1 MFADAWREL
10 RHHPGRIVATL
21 VAIAISVGFMAA
33 VSIFVDTQASALGK
47 MMALATSK
55 ADVVV
60 DVQSPKQGVTTQQL
74 EKAVQGADA
83 VTAAEPAV
91 NGYAALST
99 EQASVYV
106 NLYGLPS
113 EQFRWASLAQG
124 DWPSGA
130 TEVALSQQ
138 VADKLGVTAP
148 GQQVESGPLELTVT
162 GITDD
167 APSIFFQTA
176 YAAPAGVG
184 QLGGMGGT
192 SYRIKSSDPQATIAS
207 LRTALVPL
215 VDQPD
220 ESSYPNGPKNLM
232 VDTADGAQR
241 SATTQITGDF
251 DVLKYLLLVFS
262 GIAAL
267 VGVIIIANTFT
278 ILLAQRRRQ
287 IGLLRAVG
295 ASGAQV
301 RRRFLAEAVLLGAIG
316 SLLGLALGA
325 AIAAI
330 GAWFTGAAYFG
341 LRLPWQDL
349 ILEFAVGVVLTVL
362 AAMLPSLRAT
372 RVAPLEALQP
382 VATSEQAR
390 RTSIVRAVV
399 CGLVLLLGGWLA
411 VSSLS
416 APVGD
421 GTSMATGP
429 VARAVTGAGLISLA
443 VLFGAPLFI
452 PAVLRVMGAVFGL
465 AGATPRLAASNAVRN
480 PRRASATATAL
491 MLACGL
497 IVTLQVG
504 TATAER
510 TVLAEIAARYPVN
523 LVVSSYGT
531 PTADQKGTTRAL
543 DAATVSAL
551 DKLPNVASHAVLPG
565 GDVNTA
571 PSEDGTQTGQSAIA
585 SVLKATPQAR
595 ELAGVLPEI
604 RDDQVLVE
612 SGTKAGSPVRLVG
625 NGRTLTLRAVPNRAI
640 GYDQAMVSDAT
651 FAQLVAKPTP
661 HAYWIDLS
669 DPENL
674 GSTMTQ
680 LQQLQMRSPGVATSG
695 SAVESY
701 LIKQILNVL
710 LMVTTGLL
718 GAAVL
723 IALIG
728 VSNTLGLS
736 VIERARESALLRAL
750 GMQKS
755 SLRLMLLVEALML
768 ALAGVLVG
776 VLAGGLFGW
785 LGMKA
790 LLRQAE
796 MDSQILFGVNWP
808 MTLGLIAVAVLAAS
822 LASVLPGRRAASATP
837 TQALAEE

>member
-33 VSIFVDTQASALGK
+33 VSIFVDTQSSALGK
-47 MMALATSK
+47 MMSLATSE

-60 DVQSPKQGVTTQQL
+60 EIQQTKQSVTPEQLGKAVSGASGVT
-74 EKAVQGADA
+74 AS
-83 VTAAEPAV
+83 EPALS
-91 NGYAALST
+91 GYSSLST
-99 EQASVYV
+99 DKGSTFV
-106 NLYGLPS
+106 NLYGVPG
-113 EQFRWASLAQG
+113 EQFRWAKLTKG
-124 DWPSGA
+124 TWPM
-130 TEVALSQQ
+130 TQQEVALSEQL
-138 VADKLGVTAP
+138 AEKLGITEVGQSVEAGPVTML
-148 GQQVESGPLELTVT
+148 VS

-167 APSIFFQTA
+167 PPSIFFQTA
-176 YAAPAGVG
+176 YASPKGLEA
-184 QLGGMGGT
+184 LGGSGMST
-192 SYRIKSSDPQATIAS
+192 YLVKTADPQATVDS
-207 LRTALVPL
+207 LRARLSPL
-215 VDQPD
+215 VEKPD
-220 ESSYPNGPKNLM
+220 EAAYPEGPTNLS
-232 VDTADGAQR
+232 VGTGEQTQQR
-241 SATTQITGDF
+241 ATNDITGGF
-251 DVLKYLLLVFS
+251 DVMKYLLLVFS

-267 VGVIIIANTFT
+267 VGLIIISNTFT

-301 RRRFLAEAVLLGAIG
+301 RRRFLAEAILLGALG
-316 SLLGLALGA
+316 SALGLALGA
-325 AIAAI
+325 AIAAV
-330 GAWFTGAAYFG
+330 GSWFTGASYFG
-341 LRLPWQDL
+341 LSLPWRDL
-349 ILEFAVGVVLTVL
+349 VLEFGLGVLLTVL

-390 RTSIVRAVV
+390 RTSIVRAVI
-399 CGLVLLLGGWLA
+399 CGAMLLLGAFLA
-411 VSSLS
+411 YSSLG

-421 GTSMATGP
+421 GASVASGP
-429 VARAVTGAGLISLA
+429 VARAVAGAGLISLA

-452 PAVLRVMGAVFGL
+452 PAVLRAMGALFGL
-465 AGATPRLAASNAVRN
+465 GGATPRLAASNAARN

-510 TVLAEIAARYPVN
+510 TVLAELAARYPVD
-523 LVVSSYGT
+523 VAVSSYGNT
-531 PTADQKGTTRAL
+531 SSSTATGMDTTL
-543 DAATVSAL
+543 DAKTLAGL
-551 DKLPNVASHAVLPG
+551 DKLPNVARHAVLPG
-565 GDVNTA
+565 GSVTSPA
-571 PSEDGTQTGQSAIA
+571 GVSEGMFTT
-585 SVLKATPQAR
+585 VLGITPQAR
-595 ELAGVLPEI
+595 AMTGVLPATIADGEA
-604 RDDQVLVE
+604 LV
-612 SGTKAGSPVRLVG
+612 STNIKAGTEVVLQG
-625 NGRTLTLRAVPNRAI
+625 NGNTVKLKAVPNSTVD
-640 GYDQAMVSDAT
+640 YNLVMVSDAVLK
-651 FAQLVAKPTP
+651 QLVAKPTP
-661 HAYWIDLS
+661 QAYWIELADPSDLG
-669 DPENL
+669 PA
-674 GSTMTQ
+674 MTQ
-680 LQQLQMRSPGVATSG
+680 LEQVNSAAGGSLRTGG

-701 LIKQILNVL
+701 MIKQILNIL

-776 VLAGGLFGW
+776 VLAGGFFGW

-790 LLRQAE
+790 LLRQAD

-808 MTLGLIAVAVLAAS
+808 MTLGLIAVAVLAAA
-822 LASVLPGRRAASATP
+822 LASLLPGRRAANATP
-837 TQALAEE
+837 TQALAED

>member
-21 VAIAISVGFMAA
+21 VAIAISVGFMSA
-33 VSIFVDTQASALGK
+33 VSIFVDTQTSALGK
-47 MMALATSK
+47 MMALPSSK

-60 DVQSPKQGVTTQQL
+60 DIANPKQGVTPAQVEQAVK
-74 EKAVQGADA
+74 KAPGLTA
-83 VTAAEPAV
+83 VERSV
-91 NGYAALST
+91 NGFAALST
-99 EQASVYV
+99 DKSSAYV
-106 NLYGLPS
+106 NLYGVPG
-113 EQFRWASLAQG
+113 EQFRWAELSQG
-124 DWPSGA
+124 TWPTRP
-130 TEVALSQQ
+130 TEVALSQP
-138 VADKLGVTAP
+138 VADKLGITAP
-148 GQQVESGPLELTVT
+148 GQQVEAGPAKLTVT

-167 APSIFFQTA
+167 VPSIFFQSA
-176 YAAPAGVG
+176 YAAPAGIEAMG
-184 QLGGMGGT
+184 SSGSLGF
-192 SYRIKSSDPQATIAS
+192 RIKSSDPQATIDA
-207 LRTALVPL
+207 LRPALVPL
-215 VDQPD
+215 VENPD
-220 ESSYPNGPKNLM
+220 ERPYPGAAPNLM
-232 VDTADGAQR
+232 VDTAEHAQR
-241 SATTQITGDF
+241 EATSQMTGDF
-251 DVLKYLLLVFS
+251 DVMKYLLLAFS

-267 VGVIIIANTFT
+267 VGIIIIANTFT

-301 RRRFLAEAVLLGAIG
+301 RRRFLAEAVLLGALG
-316 SLLGLALGA
+316 SALGLLLGVL
-325 AIAAI
+325 IATV
-330 GAWFTGAAYFG
+330 GSWFTDALHFG
-341 LRLPWQDL
+341 LSLPVGEL
-349 ILEFAVGVVLTVL
+349 AAEFGVGVVLTVL

-390 RTSIVRAVV
+390 RGSIVRAII
-399 CGLVLLLGGWLA
+399 CGAIGLLGIFLA
-411 VSSLS
+411 VTSLS

-421 GTSMATGP
+421 GQSVVTGP
-429 VARAVTGAGLISLA
+429 VARAVLGAGLISLA

-452 PAVLRVMGAVFGL
+452 PTVLRAMGALFGL

-510 TVLAEIAARYPVN
+510 TVLAEIAARYPVD
-523 LVVSSYGT
+523 LTVSSYGKQST
-531 PTADQKGTTRAL
+531 DGRTTDYSL
-543 DAATVSAL
+543 DADTMAAL
-551 DKLPNVASHAVLPG
+551 DKLPNVARRAVLPG
-565 GDVNTA
+565 GAVT
-571 PSEDGTQTGQSAIA
+571 SEQGSVST
-585 SVLKATPQAR
+585 VLKATPQAR
-595 ELAGVLPEI
+595 ELAGVLPAI
-604 RDDQVLVE
+604 GDDQVLVSRE
-612 SGTKAGSPVRLVG
+612 TKAGTPVELVG
-625 NGRTLTLRAVPNRAI
+625 NGQTVTLKAVPNSAM
-640 GYDQAMVSDAT
+640 GYNQAMVSDAS
-651 FAQLVAKPTP
+651 FAKLVARPAPT
-661 HAYWIDLS
+661 AYWIDVA
-669 DPENL
+669 DEDDL
-674 GSTMTQ
+674 GTIMTQ
-680 LQQLQMRSPGVATSG
+680 LGRVQMRDQSLSTSG
-695 SAVESY
+695 SATESY
-701 LIKQILNVL
+701 MIKQLLRILL
-710 LMVTTGLL
+710 LVTTGLL

-776 VLAGGLFGW
+776 VLAGGFFGW

-808 MTLGLIAVAVLAAS
+808 MTLGLIAVAVLAAA
-822 LASVLPGRRAASATP
+822 LTSVLPGRRAAGATP
-837 TQALAEE
+837 TEALAEE